1 MTSTSISSLGS
12 GNLLP
17 QEEKLEIKK
26 QSKSLFIGVPK
37 EIAFQESRIAIVPD
51 AVQLLVSHGHE
62 VLIESTAGEGA
73 NFSDNEFSEAGAK
86 IIFDTKEIYQ
96 ADIILK
102 VEPPTLEEIEL
113 MKGRQTLI
121 SALQITTRNQEFIN
135 RLIEKKITCL
145 AYEFIQDDSGMMPLI
160 RSMSE
165 IAGNTSVLIASECLS
180 NANDGKGLLLGGIA
194 GVTPT
199 EVVIIGAGTVGEF
212 AARSSM
218 GLGAS
223 VKVFDNSLSKLRRL
237 QNDLN
242 TRVYTSIIQPKVLSK
257 ALKRA
262 DVVIGALRSGD
273 KRTPCVVT
281 EEMVSDMKDGAVII
295 DVSIDQGGCFET
307 SELTNHA
314 KPTFKKYG
322 VIHYCVPN
330 IPSRV
335 ARTASYSL
343 SNLLTPIIL
352 RIGDFGGLDNVIS
365 SDVGL
370 RQGVYICKGIL
381 TNKMVGQWFNLNYKE
396 INLIIAS
403 I

>member
-1 MTSTSISSLGS
+1 MTNISSLGS
-12 GNLLP
+12 GGLLP
-17 QEEKLEIKK
+17 QEEKLEVKK

-51 AVQLLVSHGHE
+51 AVQLLVSYGHE

-73 NFSDNEFSEAGAK
+73 NFSDTEYSEAGAK

-113 MKGRQTLI
+113 MKGRQTII
-121 SALQITTRNQEFIN
+121 SALQITTRTKEFIN

-165 IAGNTSVLIASECLS
+165 IAGNTSILIASECLS
-180 NANDGKGLLLGGIA
+180 NVNSGKGLLLGGIA

-212 AARSSM
+212 AARSAM

-242 TRVYTSIIQPKVLSK
+242 TRVFTSIIQPKVLTK

-262 DVVIGALRSGD
+262 DVVIGALRSGS

-281 EEMVSDMKDGAVII
+281 DEMVSEMKEGSVII

-307 SELTNHA
+307 SEITNH
-314 KPTFKKYG
+314 
-322 VIHYCVPN
+322 
-330 IPSRV
+330 
-335 ARTASYSL
+335 
-343 SNLLTPIIL
+343 SNQLLQ
-352 RIGDFGGLDNVIS
+352 S
-365 SDVGL
+365 
-370 RQGVYICKGIL
+370 
-381 TNKMVGQWFNLNYKE
+381 MV
-396 INLIIAS
+396 
-403 I
+403 

>member
-1 MTSTSISSLGS
+1 MTNISSIGS
-12 GNLLP
+12 RDLIP
-17 QEEKLEIKK
+17 QEEKLELTK
-26 QSKSLFIGVPK
+26 QAKSLFIGVPK
-37 EIAFQESRIAIVPD
+37 EITFQESRIAIVPD

-62 VLIESTAGEGA
+62 VYIESKAGDGA
-73 NFSDNEFSEAGAK
+73 NFSDEEYSEAGAK
-86 IIFDTKEIYQ
+86 IIYDTKEIYK

-102 VEPPTLEEIEL
+102 VEPPTKEEIDM

-121 SALQITTRNQEFIN
+121 SALQITTRSKNFVEK
-135 RLIEKKITCL
+135 LAEKKINCL
-145 AYEFIQDDSGMMPLI
+145 AYEFIQYDSGMMPFI

-165 IAGNTSVLIASECLS
+165 IAGNTSVLIASEYLS
-180 NANDGKGLLLGGIA
+180 NVNLGKGLLFGGIA

-212 AARSSM
+212 AARSAI

-223 VKVFDNSLSKLRRL
+223 VKVFDNSLTKLRRL
-237 QNDLN
+237 QNDIN
-242 TRVYTSIIQPKVLSK
+242 FRVFTSIIQPKVLEK
-257 ALKRA
+257 ALRRA
-262 DVVIGALRSGD
+262 DVVIGALRSND
-273 KRTPCVVT
+273 KRTPCVVSMQ
-281 EEMVSDMKDGAVII
+281 MVSQMKEGSVII

-307 SELTNHA
+307 SKITNHA
-314 KPTFKKYG
+314 KPTFNKHG

-335 ARTASYSL
+335 ARTASYSI

-352 RIGDFGGLDNVIS
+352 KTGDFGGLDNVIV

-370 RQGVYICKGIL
+370 RQGVYICRGMV
-381 TNKMVGQWFNLNYKE
+381 TNKMVGEWFELDYKE
-396 INLIIAS
+396 IDLIIAS

>member
-1 MTSTSISSLGS
+1 MTNISYFGS
-12 GNLLP
+12 GNLIP
-17 QEEKLEIKK
+17 QEEKLELKK
-26 QSKSLFIGVPK
+26 QAKSLFIGVPK
-37 EIAFQESRIAIVPD
+37 EITFQESRIAIVPD

-62 VLIESTAGEGA
+62 VIIESKAGEGA
-73 NFSDNEFSEAGAK
+73 NFSDSEFSEAGAK
-86 IIFDTKEIYQ
+86 IVYDTKEIYQ
-96 ADIILK
+96 ADVILK
-102 VEPPTLEEIEL
+102 VEPPTIEEIKL

-121 SALQITTRNQEFIN
+121 SALQITTRSKKF
-135 RLIEKKITCL
+135 IEKLAQKKINCL

-165 IAGNTSVLIASECLS
+165 IAGNTSILIASEYLS
-180 NANDGKGLLLGGIA
+180 NVNLGKGLLLGGIA

-212 AARSSM
+212 AARSAM

-242 TRVYTSIIQPKVLSK
+242 TRVFTSIIQPKVLQK
-257 ALKRA
+257 ALRRA
-262 DVVIGALRSGD
+262 DVVIGALRSND
-273 KRTPCVVT
+273 KRTPCVVS
-281 EEMVSDMKDGAVII
+281 EQMVSQMKDGSVII

-307 SELTNHA
+307 SQLTNHS
-314 KPTFKKYG
+314 KPIFNKFG
-322 VIHYCVPN
+322 VVHYCVPN

-352 RIGDFGGLDNVIS
+352 KAGDFGGLDNVIVG
-365 SDVGL
+365 DVGL
-370 RQGVYICKGIL
+370 RKGVYICHGML
-381 TNKMVGQWFNLNYKE
+381 TNKMVAEWFNLNYKE
-396 INLIIAS
+396 IDLLIAS

>member
-1 MTSTSISSLGS
+1 MTSISSLGS
-12 GNLLP
+12 GSLLP
-17 QEEKLEIKK
+17 QEEKLELKK
-26 QSKSLFIGVPK
+26 QSKRLFIGVPK

-62 VLIESTAGEGA
+62 VLIESTAGEGS

-86 IIFDTKEIYQ
+86 IIYDTKEIYL

-121 SALQITTRNQEFIN
+121 SALQITTRSQEFIN

-212 AARSSM
+212 AARSAM

-242 TRVYTSIIQPKVLSK
+242 TRVFTSIIQPKVLTK

-273 KRTPCVVT
+273 KRTPCVIT
-281 EEMVSDMKDGAVII
+281 EEMVEEMKEGAVII

-314 KPTFKKYG
+314 NPTFKKHG

>member
-1 MTSTSISSLGS
+1 MTNISSFGS
-12 GNLLP
+12 GDLIP
-17 QEEKLEIKK
+17 QEEKLELKK
-26 QSKSLFIGVPK
+26 QAKSLFIGVPK
-37 EIAFQESRIAIVPD
+37 EITFQESRIAIVPD

-62 VLIESTAGEGA
+62 VIIESKSGEGA
-73 NFSDNEFSEAGAK
+73 NFPDSEFSEAGAK
-86 IIFDTKEIYQ
+86 IVYDTKEIYQ

-102 VEPPTLEEIEL
+102 VEPPTIEEIEM

-121 SALQITTRNQEFIN
+121 SALQITTRSKKF
-135 RLIEKKITCL
+135 IEKLAQKKINCL

-165 IAGNTSVLIASECLS
+165 IAGNTSILIASECLS
-180 NANDGKGLLLGGIA
+180 NANLGKGLMLGGIA

-212 AARSSM
+212 AARSAM

-242 TRVYTSIIQPKVLSK
+242 TRVFTSIIQPKVLQK
-257 ALKRA
+257 ALRRA
-262 DVVIGALRSGD
+262 DVVIGALRSND
-273 KRTPCVVT
+273 KRTPCVVS
-281 EEMVSDMKDGAVII
+281 EQMVSQMKDGSVIV

-307 SELTNHA
+307 SQLTNHA
-314 KPTFKKYG
+314 KPTFNKYG
-322 VIHYCVPN
+322 VVHYCVPN

-352 RIGDFGGLDNVIS
+352 KAGDFGGLDNVII

-370 RQGVYICKGIL
+370 RQGVYICHGML
-381 TNKMVGQWFNLNYKE
+381 TNKMVAEWFNLDYKE
-396 INLIIAS
+396 IDLIIAS

>member
-1 MTSTSISSLGS
+1 MTNISSFGS
-12 GNLLP
+12 GDLIP
-17 QEEKLEIKK
+17 QEEKLELKK
-26 QSKSLFIGVPK
+26 QAKSLFIGVPK
-37 EIAFQESRIAIVPD
+37 EITFQESRIAIVPD

-62 VLIESTAGEGA
+62 VIIESKAGEGA
-73 NFSDNEFSEAGAK
+73 NFPDSEFSEAGAK
-86 IIFDTKEIYQ
+86 IIYDTKEIYQ

-102 VEPPTLEEIEL
+102 VEPPTIEEIEM

-121 SALQITTRNQEFIN
+121 SALQITTRSKKF
-135 RLIEKKITCL
+135 IEKLAQKKINCL

-165 IAGNTSVLIASECLS
+165 IAGNTSILIASECLS
-180 NANDGKGLLLGGIA
+180 NANLGKGLMLGGIA

-212 AARSSM
+212 AARSAM

-223 VKVFDNSLSKLRRL
+223 VKVFDNSISKLRRL

-242 TRVYTSIIQPKVLSK
+242 TRVFTSIIQPKVLQK
-257 ALKRA
+257 ALRRA
-262 DVVIGALRSGD
+262 DVVIGALRSND
-273 KRTPCVVT
+273 KRTPCVVS
-281 EEMVSDMKDGAVII
+281 EQMVSQMKDGSVII

-307 SELTNHA
+307 SQLTNHA
-314 KPTFKKYG
+314 KPTFNKYG
-322 VIHYCVPN
+322 VVHYCVPN

-352 RIGDFGGLDNVIS
+352 KAGDFGGLDNVIV

-370 RQGVYICKGIL
+370 RQGVYISHGML
-381 TNKMVGQWFNLNYKE
+381 TNKMVAEWFNLDYKE
-396 INLIIAS
+396 IDLIIAS

>member
-1 MTSTSISSLGS
+1 MTSISSLGS
-12 GNLLP
+12 GSLLP
-17 QEEKLEIKK
+17 QEEKLELKK
-26 QSKSLFIGVPK
+26 QSKRLFIGVPK

-62 VLIESTAGEGA
+62 VLIESTAGEGS

-86 IIFDTKEIYQ
+86 IIYDTKEIYL

-121 SALQITTRNQEFIN
+121 SALQITTRSQEFIN

-212 AARSSM
+212 AARSAM

-242 TRVYTSIIQPKVLSK
+242 TRVFTSIIQPKVLTK

-273 KRTPCVVT
+273 KRTPCVIT
-281 EEMVSDMKDGAVII
+281 EEMVEEMKEGAVII

-307 SELTNHA
+307 SDLTNHA
-314 KPTFKKYG
+314 NPTFKKHG
-322 VIHYCVPN
+322 VIH
-330 IPSRV
+330 
-335 ARTASYSL
+335 
-343 SNLLTPIIL
+343 
-352 RIGDFGGLDNVIS
+352 
-365 SDVGL
+365 
-370 RQGVYICKGIL
+370 
-381 TNKMVGQWFNLNYKE
+381 
-396 INLIIAS
+396 
-403 I
+403 

>member
-1 MTSTSISSLGS
+1 MTNISSLGS
-12 GNLLP
+12 GGLLP
-17 QEEKLEIKK
+17 QEEKLEVKK

-51 AVQLLVSHGHE
+51 AVQLLVSYGHE

-73 NFSDNEFSEAGAK
+73 NFSDTEYSEAGAK

-113 MKGRQTLI
+113 MKGRQTII
-121 SALQITTRNQEFIN
+121 SALQITTRTKEFIN

-165 IAGNTSVLIASECLS
+165 IAGNTSILIASECLS
-180 NANDGKGLLLGGIA
+180 NVNSGKGLLLGGIA

-212 AARSSM
+212 AARSAM

-242 TRVYTSIIQPKVLSK
+242 TRVFTSIIQPKVLTK

-262 DVVIGALRSGD
+262 DVVIGALRSGS

-281 EEMVSDMKDGAVII
+281 DEMVCEMKEGSVII

-307 SELTNHA
+307 SEITNHS
-314 KPTFKKYG
+314 KPTFTKYG

-370 RQGVYICKGIL
+370 RQGVFVYKGIL
-381 TNKMVGQWFNLNYKE
+381 TNKMVGRWFDLSYKE

>member
-1 MTSTSISSLGS
+1 MTSISSLGS
-12 GNLLP
+12 GSLLP
-17 QEEKLEIKK
+17 QEEKLEVKK
-26 QSKSLFIGVPK
+26 QSKRLFIGVPK

-62 VLIESTAGEGA
+62 VLIESTAGEGS

-86 IIFDTKEIYQ
+86 IVFDTKEIYQ

-121 SALQITTRNQEFIN
+121 SALQITTRSQEFIN
-135 RLIEKKITCL
+135 RLIEKKITCF
-145 AYEFIQDDSGMMPLI
+145 AYEFIQDDSGTMPLI

-212 AARSSM
+212 AARSAM

-242 TRVYTSIIQPKVLSK
+242 TRVFTSIIQPKVLTK

-281 EEMVSDMKDGAVII
+281 EEMVAEMKEGAVII

-307 SELTNHA
+307 SELTNHSN
-314 KPTFKKYG
+314 PTFKKHG